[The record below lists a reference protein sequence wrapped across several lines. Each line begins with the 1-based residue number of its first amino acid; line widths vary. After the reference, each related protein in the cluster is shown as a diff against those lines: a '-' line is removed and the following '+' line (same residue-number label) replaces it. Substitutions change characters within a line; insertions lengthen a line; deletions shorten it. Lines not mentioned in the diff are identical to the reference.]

1 MKLRLV
7 LVLGFSALGVLRAQ
21 NLPIGGHFIPGT
33 TGLNA
38 TAEVPRGFYVRDFNL
53 FYRADQVAGLPL
65 AVQAVFFG
73 QAPRFIWVSP
83 GKFAGATWVAH
94 VTVPLIYKELKTPLG
109 SEHQAGLGDIQ
120 IEPLLLLWHRPNVS
134 VGAGYALFAPS
145 GRFTAATALR
155 RLTSPGK
162 GFWSHMFV
170 LGGDWRC
177 GNGNAWVF
185 SLTGHFEVAG
195 TQAQTHV
202 TPGNNLTIE
211 GGISR
216 RIRPGL
222 DAGILFYDQRQTTA
236 DSGLHAA
243 PGRACVSGLGP
254 EIRFVWPSRRV
265 ALSFSF
271 ATEFGARAHTKGRFV
286 LLSLTRR
293 F

>member
-1 MKLRLV
+1 MKLRLA
-7 LVLGFSALGVLRAQ
+7 LVLGFSALGTLQAQ

-38 TAEVPRGFYVRDFNL
+38 TAEVPPGFYVRDFNL
-53 FYRADQVAGLPL
+53 FYRADRVAGLPL
-65 AVQAVFFG
+65 AAQAVFFG

-83 GKFAGATWVAH
+83 GKFAGAVWVAH

-109 SEHQAGLGDIQ
+109 SKHQAGLGDIQ
-120 IEPLLLLWHRPNVS
+120 IEPLLLLWHRANVS
-134 VGAGYALFAPS
+134 LGAGYALFVPS
-145 GRFTAATALR
+145 GQFTAATALR

-177 GNGNAWVF
+177 GDAKAWVI
-185 SLTGHFEVAG
+185 SLTGHFEIAG
-195 TQAQTHV
+195 AQAQTRA
-202 TPGNNLTIE
+202 TPGDNFTVE

-216 RIRPGL
+216 RIRSGL
-222 DAGILFYDQRQTTA
+222 DAGIMFYDQHQFTVDR
-236 DSGLHAA
+236 GIHAA
-243 PGRACVSGLGP
+243 PERAHVSGLGP
-254 EIRFVWPSRRV
+254 EIRFVWPSRRT

-271 ATEFGARAHTKGRFV
+271 ATEFGARAHTEGRFM